1 MDLSEMRN
9 EYRQAMLDEASVAAD
24 PIEQFVQWITEAR
37 AGEVAEPNAMTLATV
52 GPDGQ
57 PSARIVL
64 LKGVGEHGFIFYTD
78 TRSRKGLELAHN
90 AAAALVFWWPELE
103 RQVRVTGTCV
113 SHDGRTAD
121 GYFATRPRGSQ
132 LGAWASTQSSELAS
146 RAELESRLR
155 EVEAR
160 FEDTDVPRP
169 PYWGGFRIEPETIEF
184 WQGRPNRLHD
194 RLIYTRTPEL
204 GWRLARLSP

>member
-1 MDLSEMRN
+1 MDLGELRR
-9 EYRQAMLDEASVAAD
+9 EYRQATLDEASVAAD

-52 GPDGQ
+52 DTDGQ

-64 LKGVGEHGFIFYTD
+64 LKGVDEHGFVFYTD
-78 TRSRKGLELAHN
+78 SRSRKGQELARN

-103 RQVRVTGTCV
+103 RQVRVTGTCE
-113 SHDGRTAD
+113 SQESATAD
-121 GYFATRPRGSQ
+121 GYFATRPRDSQ
-132 LGAWASTQSSELAS
+132 LGAWASTQSRELDS

-160 FEDTDVPRP
+160 FEDAVVPRP
-169 PYWGGFRIEPETIEF
+169 PYWGGFCVEPATIEF
-184 WQGRPNRLHD
+184 WQGRPSRLHD
-194 RLIYTRTPEL
+194 RLVYTRTPEL